1 MANMKPFTTL
11 TIVVLALVAFL
22 HLLRL
27 LLEWRVTVDST
38 TVPMWVSVAGA
49 VFAVTLALLLWWENR
64 K

>member
-1 MANMKPFTTL
+1 MKPFTTL

-27 LLEWRVTVDST
+27 LLEWRVTVDGT
-38 TVPMWVSVAGA
+38 IIPMWVSVAGGA
-49 VFAVTLALLLWWENR
+49 FAVSLALLLWWENR

>member
-1 MANMKPFTTL
+1 MKPFTTL

-27 LLEWRVTVDST
+27 LLAWRVTIEST
-38 TVPMWVSVAGA
+38 TIPMWVSVAGA
-49 VFAVTLALLLWWENR
+49 AFGVSLALLLWWENR

>member
-1 MANMKPFTTL
+1 MKPFTTL

-27 LLEWRVTVDST
+27 LLEWRVMVDAT
-38 TVPMWVSVAGA
+38 TVPMWVSVAAA
-49 VFAVTLALLLWWENR
+49 VFAVTLAFLLWWENR